1 MFIDHVFKNIFD
13 VDHVEDEARY
23 KCQED
28 DDGTEEDDD
37 PAPLG
42 CHGRAD
48 NVHLENQ
55 GGFDCAEHE
64 EGNYNS
70 QNGSM
75 GV

>member
-1 MFIDHVFKNIFD
+1 MFIDGTFKDKFHVDYI
-13 VDHVEDEARY
+13 EDEARY
-23 KCQED
+23 TRQED

-37 PAPLG
+37 PTPLG
-42 CHGRAD
+42 CHGHAN
-48 NVHLENQ
+48 NVCLENQ

-64 EGNYNS
+64 DGNYNS